1 MIELYQ
7 TEESPAGDRIAEA
20 LRELV
25 LAHKVITVTPGT
37 APEGLPAGITLPAL
51 RDQGQLI
58 TGAEAIQA
66 HLRQLERIAQEWR
79 KYQADACYVENNDG
93 IC

>member
-7 TEESPAGDRIAEA
+7 TEQSAAGAGIAEA

-25 LAHKVITVTPGT
+25 LAHRVITVTPDNL
-37 APEGLPAGITLPAL
+37 PEELPAGTRLPAL

-58 TGAEAIQA
+58 TGSDAIKT
-66 HLRQLERIAQEWR
+66 HLQQLERIAHEWR
-79 KYQADACYVENNDG
+79 RFQADSCYVDSD
-93 IC
+93 C